1 MKLIYK
7 PDDDKPAQVYDF
19 EPSKLLSAEA
29 EAIEDLKAR
38 WDTFEEFGQLFLKG
52 NAKAHRAALWVMMRR
67 VNPAVRFE
75 DLNYPLA
82 ALRITFSD
90 EESEKF
96 IESIR
101 KNPDLDK
108 AQQDYLIQTLDL
120 EIYEGEMSDGTDLK
134 GLAELRRRRFEIC
147 YHGLSSGLRELDR
160 WTLGDLQDA
169 LDWLD
174 ERR

>member
-1 MKLIYK
+1 MKLIYTPDPEK
-7 PDDDKPAQVYDF
+7 PSQTYDF

-75 DLNYPLA
+75 DLNYPLE
-82 ALRITFSD
+82 ALRITFTDD
-90 EESEKF
+90 EANRF

-101 KNPDLDK
+101 SNPDLDE
-108 AQQDYLIQTLDL
+108 AQKDYLIQTLDL
-120 EIYEGEMSDGTDLK
+120 DMYEGQMSEGTDLK
-134 GLAELRRRRFEIC
+134 DPSQNSEADD
-147 YHGLSSGLRELDR
+147 SKSATKD
-160 WTLGDLQDA
+160 
-169 LDWLD
+169 
-174 ERR
+174 